1 MKTLSCW
8 LMFAVVLAVGS
19 VRGDE
24 PLDVSGT
31 YQRILADY
39 QRIAATGNNDARSAA
54 VRLTRDAYR
63 LLIDQAQGVK
73 DLSADD
79 LHALGTC
86 PEGLGERDRAKELY
100 AKSLKTSPLART
112 HLSLCR
118 VSLRDDLKAADT
130 HFAEAVKLQ
139 PEHPGLGQFRLL
151 LAAAHQAERNWDQA
165 IAHLEHYLGYT
176 KTLLDS
182 QPGNS
187 RLRARHAVVQKQL
200 DKLRRFSGMTGN
212 AAPPLKVKQWV
223 QGDAT
228 DLDGLKGKVVLVDF
242 CALWAEPSR
251 KRMEKI
257 KDLHAKY
264 AEKGLETVGVTLAYH
279 HSYDTETD
287 KVTYDEKLPP
297 KDERAGIAAF
307 AKKHEIPWRLGV
319 IDREIVAEY
328 GVSTLPHS
336 VLLDKKGQVKMILL
350 ASGPDDDAE
359 LERTVKG
366 LLGLP

>member
-1 MKTLSCW
+1 MKTNYCW
-8 LMFAVVLAVGS
+8 LTLVLAFAVTPVWGE
-19 VRGDE
+19 E

-31 YQRILADY
+31 YRRILADY
-39 QRIAATGNNDARSAA
+39 QQIAATDNQEARSAA
-54 VRLTRDAYR
+54 ARLARDAYR
-63 LLIDQAQGVK
+63 LLIERAQGVQ
-73 DLSADD
+73 DFNADD
-79 LHALGTC
+79 LHALGNC
-86 PEGLGERDRAKELY
+86 HEGLGESDRARELY
-100 AKSLKTSPLART
+100 AKSLEVSPLART

-118 VSLRDDLKAADT
+118 VSIRNDLTAADE

-139 PEHPGLGQFRLL
+139 PEHPDLGQFRLL
-151 LAAAHQAERNWDQA
+151 LAAAHHAERNWDQS

-187 RLRARHAVVQKQL
+187 RLQVRHEAVQKQL

-212 AAPPLKVKQWV
+212 AAPPLKVEQWV
-223 QGDAT
+223 RGDPT

-251 KRMEKI
+251 RRMEKI
-257 KDLHAKY
+257 KDLHSKY

-279 HSYDTETD
+279 HSYDGETD
-287 KVTYDEKLPP
+287 KVTYDEELPP
-297 KDERAGIAAF
+297 EDELAGIAAF
-307 AKKHEIPWRLGV
+307 AEKHEIPWRLGV
-319 IDREIVAEY
+319 VDRESVAEY

-350 ASGPDDDAE
+350 ASGPDDDAQLEEAVKSLLE
-359 LERTVKG
+359 LQ
-366 LLGLP
+366 